1 MTHKDGYT
9 FCNFCG
15 SHESRV
21 TFLVAGQRDT
31 HICDCCAWDCAMLIY
46 EKMKDRYNG
55 EQTPLWKSPD
65 TRIFPALRNSPKTNS
80 PPWMMKMNNL
90 TATTLAAHFP
100 AVAPEIFRTLEN
112 EKPLTAATVK
122 GPKGKKRNGVSAWP
136 VTILDTPAQLPPL
149 AARIDGLASQIAR
162 IIDGTVSMGVEMQLI
177 ILAFNLAAVAEQVAH
192 MENNLEVPA

>member
-55 EQTPLWKSPD
+55 EQTD
-65 TRIFPALRNSPKTNS
+65 TV
-80 PPWMMKMNNL
+80 M
-90 TATTLAAHFP
+90 
-100 AVAPEIFRTLEN
+100 

-136 VTILDTPAQLPPL
+136 VTILDTPAQLPALGGRGSTAWPPRL
-149 AARIDGLASQIAR
+149 RGSSTEPSAWAWKCSLSSSPSTSPPSPNR
-162 IIDGTVSMGVEMQLI
+162 
-177 ILAFNLAAVAEQVAH
+177 
-192 MENNLEVPA
+192 

>member
-55 EQTPLWKSPD
+55 EQTD
-65 TRIFPALRNSPKTNS
+65 TV
-80 PPWMMKMNNL
+80 M
-90 TATTLAAHFP
+90 
-100 AVAPEIFRTLEN
+100 

-192 MENNLEVPA
+192 MESNLEVPA

>member
-21 TFLVAGQRDT
+21 TFLDAGQRDT

-55 EQTPLWKSPD
+55 EQTD
-65 TRIFPALRNSPKTNS
+65 TV
-80 PPWMMKMNNL
+80 M
-90 TATTLAAHFP
+90 
-100 AVAPEIFRTLEN
+100 

>member
-1 MTHKDGYT
+1 
-9 FCNFCG
+9 
-15 SHESRV
+15 
-21 TFLVAGQRDT
+21 
-31 HICDCCAWDCAMLIY
+31 MLIY

-55 EQTPLWKSPD
+55 EQTD
-65 TRIFPALRNSPKTNS
+65 TV
-80 PPWMMKMNNL
+80 M
-90 TATTLAAHFP
+90 
-100 AVAPEIFRTLEN
+100 

>member
-9 FCNFCG
+9 LCNFCG

-55 EQTPLWKSPD
+55 EQTD
-65 TRIFPALRNSPKTNS
+65 TV
-80 PPWMMKMNNL
+80 M
-90 TATTLAAHFP
+90 
-100 AVAPEIFRTLEN
+100 

-149 AARIDGLASQIAR
+149 AARIDGLASQIAQ
-162 IIDGTVSMGVEMQLI
+162 IVDGTVSMGVEMQLI

>member
-55 EQTPLWKSPD
+55 EQTD
-65 TRIFPALRNSPKTNS
+65 TVMEKLRHPNFPT
-80 PPWMMKMNNL
+80 
-90 TATTLAAHFP
+90 
-100 AVAPEIFRTLEN
+100 VAPEIFRTLEN

-122 GPKGKKRNGVSAWP
+122 GQKGKKRNGVSAWP

-162 IIDGTVSMGVEMQLI
+162 IIDGTVSMGVEIQLI
-177 ILAFNLAAVAEQVAH
+177 ILAFNLTAVAEQVAH

>member
-55 EQTPLWKSPD
+55 EQTD
-65 TRIFPALRNSPKTNS
+65 TV
-80 PPWMMKMNNL
+80 M
-90 TATTLAAHFP
+90 
-100 AVAPEIFRTLEN
+100 

-192 MENNLEVPA
+192 MENTLEVPA

>member
-55 EQTPLWKSPD
+55 EQTD
-65 TRIFPALRNSPKTNS
+65 TV
-80 PPWMMKMNNL
+80 M
-90 TATTLAAHFP
+90 
-100 AVAPEIFRTLEN
+100 

>member
-55 EQTPLWKSPD
+55 EQTD
-65 TRIFPALRNSPKTNS
+65 TV
-80 PPWMMKMNNL
+80 M
-90 TATTLAAHFP
+90 
-100 AVAPEIFRTLEN
+100 
-112 EKPLTAATVK
+112 EKPLTAAPVK

>member
-55 EQTPLWKSPD
+55 EQTD
-65 TRIFPALRNSPKTNS
+65 TV
-80 PPWMMKMNNL
+80 M
-90 TATTLAAHFP
+90 
-100 AVAPEIFRTLEN
+100 
-112 EKPLTAATVK
+112 EKPLTAVTVK

>member
-55 EQTPLWKSPD
+55 EQTD
-65 TRIFPALRNSPKTNS
+65 TV
-80 PPWMMKMNNL
+80 M
-90 TATTLAAHFP
+90 
-100 AVAPEIFRTLEN
+100 

-149 AARIDGLASQIAR
+149 AARIDGLASQITQ